1 MESLQQTCQCVR
13 RTQTSNDPRFIC
25 DFPVPTSPF
34 KPFWDS
40 LNPIVVHPR
49 TLFLTGCYVSTFSSS
64 VFILFF
70 FCLDGII
77 FLVRTMTVDYFS
89 PLRDRDWIKNVRKS
103 DKVFI
108 HTVLKLM
115 IFVFMNGHYIKI
127 VVYSINKY
135 LDRVV

>member
-1 MESLQQTCQCVR
+1 M
-13 RTQTSNDPRFIC
+13 
-25 DFPVPTSPF
+25 
-34 KPFWDS
+34 
-40 LNPIVVHPR
+40 
-49 TLFLTGCYVSTFSSS
+49 
-64 VFILFF
+64 
-70 FCLDGII
+70 
-77 FLVRTMTVDYFS
+77 VRTMTVDYFS